1 MIPEGATEMEIPTA
15 EEMSAR
21 MRTIEE
27 EHERKTGRS
36 MPSKAEV
43 DSFLSRVE
51 DTHQKVS
58 IIIVCFN

>member
-1 MIPEGATEMEIPTA
+1 MSDHIPEGAVEMQVPSA
-15 EEMSAR
+15 EEMKAR

-43 DSFLSRVE
+43 DSFLARVE
-51 DTHQKVS
+51 DTH
-58 IIIVCFN
+58 